1 MQPKIDTITITSRS
15 SFLIK
20 SRHSLYPITFTSSP
34 SLTDLPI
41 TSHDAGFSNTD
52 YFTLLVVKNGKLY
65 RYSRQGK
72 LGPIAFQ
79 IEDDK
84 VSLTPFAVSKDG
96 VRYFCCDS
104 FIGELVDTGI
114 DIICVSEN
122 IYFLYNS
129 IEQIGRFVNFENTTG
144 NFTPQTRRLDY
155 FQVRD
160 LNSMLKKLDL
170 REICYYYLAKALE
183 ITFLISR
190 NCNF

>member
-1 MQPKIDTITITSRS
+1 MQPKIDTITITSIS
-15 SFLIK
+15 SFQIK
-20 SRHSLYPITFTSSP
+20 SRLPLYPITFTSSP
-34 SLTDLPI
+34 SQTDLPLA
-41 TSHDAGFSNTD
+41 SRDAGFSNAN
-52 YFTLLVVKNGKLY
+52 YFTLIVVKNNKLY
-65 RYSRQGK
+65 RYSPQGK

-79 IEDDK
+79 MEDDK
-84 VSLTPFAVSKDG
+84 VALTPFAVSKEG

-129 IEQIGRFVNFENTTG
+129 IEQIGRFVNFENTTAML
-144 NFTPQTRRLDY
+144 TPQTRRLDY
-155 FQVRD
+155 FQVKD